1 MFEQEFQQK
10 ELISAVDGTPQRYFV
25 RKGRADGPCMVFL
38 HGHGS
43 LGDQLMT
50 RPDIAR
56 GWTAFLAERDFSI
69 ISPDLRGNAWMG
81 EPAVAD
87 LDAMLERE
95 KTFLA
100 WNRLY
105 LTAGSMGGTGALI
118 FAIRH
123 PERIDG
129 VAAFGAATDLETYG
143 TWLDAQDAPVLRE
156 IRSAIAAAYPS
167 AEAMRRN
174 SVRLHA
180 DRLTMPVWYLHGGAD
195 TVIPVSEARAL
206 AETMRGRPDF
216 HYREIDGGNH
226 DSPLSFYA
234 ETVTQL
240 LKGKDSEP

>member
-1 MFEQEFQQK
+1 MFEHEFRKK
-10 ELISAVDGTPQRYFV
+10 ELISAVDGSSQRYFV
-25 RKGRADGPCMVFL
+25 RQGRADGPCMVFL

-56 GWTAFLAERDFSI
+56 GWTAFLAEHDFSV
-69 ISPDLRGNAWMG
+69 ISPDLRGNAWMS

-87 LDAMLERE
+87 LDAILERE
-95 KTFLA
+95 KPLLA

-123 PERIDG
+123 PERVDG
-129 VAAFGAATDLETYG
+129 VAAFGAATDLASYCA
-143 TWLDAQDAPVLRE
+143 WLDEQNEPLHRE
-156 IRSAIAAAYPS
+156 IRNAITAAYPS
-167 AEAMRRN
+167 EEDMRRN
-174 SVRLHA
+174 SALLHA

-195 TVIPVSEARAL
+195 TVIPVSQARAL
-206 AETMRGRPDF
+206 AEKMRGRPDF
-216 HYREIDGGNH
+216 RFREISGGNH
-226 DSPLSFYA
+226 DSPLAFYA

-240 LKGKDSEP
+240 LKKDTEP